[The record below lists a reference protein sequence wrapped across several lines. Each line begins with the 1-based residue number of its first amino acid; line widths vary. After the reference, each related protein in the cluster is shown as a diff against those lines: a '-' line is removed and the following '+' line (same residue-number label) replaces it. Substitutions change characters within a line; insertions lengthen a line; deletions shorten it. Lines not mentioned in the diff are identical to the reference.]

1 MSLSRPYSI
10 DGDPNIRNIL
20 NLREILINQRQRSVN
35 EFVFKKPATAS
46 TLANPRLEE
55 KICQDVIIKYF
66 ETL

>member
-20 NLREILINQRQRSVN
+20 NLREILLNQRQRSVY
-35 EFVFKKPATAS
+35 EFVFKKHLVS

-55 KICQDVIIKYF
+55 KNCQEVIIKYF
-66 ETL
+66 EIL